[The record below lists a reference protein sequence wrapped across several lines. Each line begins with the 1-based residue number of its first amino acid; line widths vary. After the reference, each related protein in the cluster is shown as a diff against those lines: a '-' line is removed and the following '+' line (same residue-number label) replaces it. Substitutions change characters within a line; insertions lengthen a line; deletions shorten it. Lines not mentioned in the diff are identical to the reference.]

1 VVDGAGVVLDFVGRC
16 GWLVGAGG
24 LAVVVRAAGVFGAG
38 LPDLNAGSLSIFSFN
53 ITNRKQG

>member
-1 VVDGAGVVLDFVGRC
+1 VVLDFVGRC